1 MSAER
6 PLDRLLPQAIALVFG
21 VGALAAGLAGI
32 AADTFIGRPS
42 STSGIGVV
50 VIFPLVLFAAIIGFA
65 LGHMLGVWL
74 RRRGLVPQVRMRP
87 YRVILALVLVA
98 VTALGATLG
107 ARPVIRHERTHT
119 PRVITGDGSFSK
131 DAGAPDGCTL
141 RPATLVCSISEQM
154 SSGSL
159 SWNGRE
165 IAIGCTRE
173 GRISVSDQ
181 VSGQLASIDLSE
193 FEYVRDVFAAP
204 MRQAEG
210 REGLALLA
218 TLRATG
224 RRHVLAMIDPDGRV
238 VYQELL
244 EGHRQGDALAPL
256 SVCESDDASGV
267 VVDLGAPVT
276 YRAR

>member
-1 MSAER
+1 MSVER

-21 VGALAAGLAGI
+21 TAALAAGLAGI

-87 YRVILALVLVA
+87 YRVILGLVLLA
-98 VTALGATLG
+98 VTAIGATLG
-107 ARPVIRHERTHT
+107 ARPVIRHERMHT
-119 PRVITGDGSFSK
+119 PRVIAGAGSFSR
-131 DAGAPDGCTL
+131 DAGAPDGCVPH
-141 RPATLVCSISEQM
+141 PATLVCSISEQM

-159 SWNGRE
+159 AWNGRE

-181 VSGQLASIDLSE
+181 TSGQVASIDLSE

-224 RRHVLAMIDPDGRV
+224 RRHMLAMLDADGRV

-244 EGHRQGDALAPL
+244 EGQRQGDSVPL
-256 SVCESDDASGV
+256 SVCATDDASRA